1 MLKVQKTSFLTYFI
15 IFIMK
20 KLSLLTLF
28 TLFISFNIHAVE
40 LFDNTP
46 FDAEIKGLVIDYET
60 DSPLEYATVSL
71 FRLQDSTLVS
81 GVITDMQGA
90 FSLKTIPGKYYV
102 LIQFMGYKD
111 EVINVTINNPREL
124 INLGKIIMKPDS
136 ALLDEVEI
144 VAEKSTMSMTL
155 DKRVFNVGKDVS
167 STAGNAIEVLDNIPS
182 VNVDV
187 EGNVSLRGDSG
198 VQILVDGKVSGLAG
212 TSTQDALRSLQAD
225 MIEKIEVVTNPSVRY
240 DAEGTAGI
248 INIVLKK
255 DKRKGFNASVDLR
268 GGFPVQWGEKFFK
281 EDFPFQT
288 GLGASFNYRFKKF
301 NVFANYNFNYRDDIS
316 DGYTITEYYEDVLFD
331 PILGNHDD
339 AEQITEQYTY
349 RNRNRKGHNIRGGFD
364 YYFTDNDIL
373 TFSTMYRQSKGHNTP
388 AVTYID
394 NFPFEGLQ
402 NFSKRTEDWFND
414 RPMMEYTLSY
424 DKYFGSKDNS
434 LKASVRY
441 FQNSDTEWSDIVD
454 AEFLTEEDLNNNNPF
469 SSIKQTTHTQE
480 NQQNLQATIDFV
492 HHYGLSTVELGGK
505 YTGRWINNNMMV
517 TENDSIL
524 TDYTHDFDYNQQVAA
539 LYGSYGREFGRFSGQ
554 VGLRGEFTL
563 IDTYLKGANPSQ
575 GGNQQYFDI
584 FPTGHLNYSL
594 TEIDQIQASYA
605 RRIRRP
611 WYGQMAPFHS
621 FNDDRNIRTGN
632 PDLKPIYTDSYEMS
646 YLRFWD
652 KGNINFT
659 VYYRHS
665 TDVIR
670 NFTTVIGDVSY
681 SRPENFGISDD
692 YGIELVGSLDIF
704 KWWNLNGSINFFK
717 SNTVGDWNDRHYTTD
732 SYNTF
737 ARLVAKF
744 RVKNVCDFQIT
755 GRYMGPREEPL
766 GYRDANYW
774 CDFAAS
780 RDVFN
785 KNATI
790 SLNIRDVFGSRQNG
804 GESWGDNF
812 WQYSESTW
820 STTSVTLNFN
830 YRINQQQKKRMP
842 SNGDGGGDAYESG
855 EGMEY

>member
-1 MLKVQKTSFLTYFI
+1 MRKIT
-15 IFIMK
+15 
-20 KLSLLTLF
+20 TLF
-28 TLFISFNIHAVE
+28 LFALSFILSA
-40 LFDNTP
+40 NTYASGINVTSP
-46 FDAEIKGLVIDYET
+46 LDAEIKGFVIDSET
-60 DSPLEYATVSL
+60 NEPLEYATVSL
-71 FRLQDSTLVS
+71 FNSQDSTLVT

-90 FSLKTIPGKYYV
+90 FSIMAKPGKYYILV
-102 LIQFMGYKD
+102 QFMGYQT
-111 EVINVTINNPREL
+111 NTININIKEIRE
-124 INLGKIIMKPDS
+124 IVSLGRIIMHPDS

-144 VAEKSTMSMTL
+144 VAEKSTMTMTL

-182 VNVDV
+182 INVDV

-212 TSTQDALRSLQAD
+212 VSTQDALRSLQAD
-225 MIEKIEVVTNPSVRY
+225 MIERIEVVTNPSVRY

-255 DKRKGFNASVDLR
+255 DKRKGFNASVDVR
-268 GGFPVQWGEKFFK
+268 GGFPVQWGKKFIK
-281 EDFPFQT
+281 EDFPFQS
-288 GLGASFNYRFKKF
+288 GIGASINYRFKKF
-301 NVFANYNFNYRDDIS
+301 NVFANYNYNYRDDIS
-316 DGYTITEYYEDVLFD
+316 DGYTKTEYFEGIYGYD
-331 PILGNHDD
+331 PLLGNHDE
-339 AEQITEQYTY
+339 ATQITEQFTY
-349 RNRNRKGHNIRGGFD
+349 RNRNREGHNLRGGFD

-373 TFSTMYRQSKGHNTP
+373 TFSAMMRRSDGHNTP
-388 AVTYID
+388 SVTYFD
-394 NFPFEGLQ
+394 KFPFQGT
-402 NFSKRTEDWFND
+402 NMYSKRTEDWYNS
-414 RPMMEYTLSY
+414 RPMNEFTLSY
-424 DKYFGSKDNS
+424 DKYFGTKDNS

-441 FQNSDTEWSDIVD
+441 FTNKDTEWSDIID
-454 AEFLTEEDLNNNNPF
+454 AEFLTEDDLNANNP
-469 SSIKQTTHTQE
+469 SSWINQTTSAEE
-480 NQQNLQATIDFV
+480 NQQNLQATVDFV

-505 YTGRWINNNMMV
+505 YTGRWINNNLIV

-524 TDYTHDFDYNQQVAA
+524 QDYTHDFDYNQQVAA
-539 LYGSYGREFGRFSGQ
+539 IYGSYGREFGRFSGQ
-554 VGLRGEFTL
+554 VGLRSEFTL
-563 IDTYLKGANPSQ
+563 IDTYLKGTNVGS
-575 GGNQQYFDI
+575 NQQYIDI

-594 TEIDQIQASYA
+594 TEVDQVQASYA

-611 WYGQMAPFHS
+611 WYGQIAPFSS

-632 PDLKPIYTDSYEMS
+632 PDLKPIYTDSYEIS

-652 KGNINFT
+652 RGNINFT
-659 VYYRHS
+659 TYYRHS

-670 NFTTVIGDVSY
+670 QFTTVVGDVSV

-692 YGIELVGSLDIF
+692 YGIELVGSLDVF
-704 KWWNLNGSINFFK
+704 KWWNVNGSINFFK
-717 SNTVGDWNDRHYTTD
+717 SNTVGDWNGRHYVTD

-737 ARLVAKF
+737 ARLVCKF
-744 RVKNVCDFQIT
+744 RVKKVCDFQIT

-785 KNATI
+785 KKGTI
-790 SLNIRDVFGSRQNG
+790 SLNIRDVFGSRQHG

-812 WQYSESTW
+812 WQYSESSW

-830 YRINQQQKKRMP
+830 YRINQQNKKRMP
-842 SNGDGGGDAYESG
+842 SNGGGGESFEGGDGGE
-855 EGMEY
+855 MEY

>member
-1 MLKVQKTSFLTYFI
+1 
-15 IFIMK
+15 MK
-20 KLSLLTLF
+20 KITSLFLLLALLTL
-28 TLFISFNIHAVE
+28 SYNIFATEVVSHAE
-40 LFDNTP
+40 P
-46 FDAEIKGLVIDYET
+46 EIKGKVIDVET
-60 DSPLEYATVSL
+60 DGPLEYATVSL
-71 FRLQDSTLVS
+71 FNSQDSTLVT
-81 GVITDMQGA
+81 GVITDMKGE
-90 FSLKTIPGKYYV
+90 FSLKTKPGKYYV
-102 LIQFMGYKD
+102 VIQFMGYEPK
-111 EVINVTINNPREL
+111 TIN
-124 INLGKIIMKPDS
+124 INLKEKVNLGNIVMRPDS
-136 ALLDEVEI
+136 ALLEEVEV
-144 VAEKSTMSMTL
+144 VAEKSTMTMTL

-212 TSTQDALRSLQAD
+212 VSTQDALRSLQAD

-268 GGFPVQWGEKFFK
+268 GGFPVQWGEKFIK

-288 GLGASFNYRFKKF
+288 GVGTSFNYRFKKF

-316 DGYTITEYYEDVLFD
+316 DGYTMTEYFEDCMFD
-331 PILGNHDD
+331 PTLKNHDD
-339 AEQITEQYTY
+339 ATQITEQLAY
-349 RNRNRKGHNIRGGFD
+349 RNRNRKGHNLRGGFD
-364 YYFTDNDIL
+364 YYFTDDDIL

-388 AVTYID
+388 SVTYID
-394 NFPFEGLQ
+394 NFPYAGLQ
-402 NFSKRTEDWFND
+402 NFSRRTENWFND

-424 DKYFGSKDNS
+424 DKYFGTKDNS

-441 FQNSDTEWSDIVD
+441 FTNSDTEWSDIVD
-454 AEFLTEEDLNNNNPF
+454 AEFLTQEDMDLNIPSF
-469 SSIKQTTHTQE
+469 SINQHTHAQE
-480 NQQNLQATIDFV
+480 NQQNLQATVDFV
-492 HHYGLSTVELGGK
+492 HHYGFSVVELGGK
-505 YTGRWINNNMMV
+505 YTNQLINNNLMV
-517 TENDSIL
+517 TENDAVL

-539 LYGSYGREFGRFSGQ
+539 LYAIYGREFGRFSGQ
-554 VGLRGEFTL
+554 VGLRSELTI
-563 IDTYLKGANPSQ
+563 IDTYLKDTEERNDQ
-575 GGNQQYFDI
+575 KYFDF

-594 TEIDQIQASYA
+594 TEVDQIQASYA

-611 WYGQMAPFHS
+611 WYHQMAPFHS
-621 FNDDRNIRTGN
+621 FNDDRNIRMGN
-632 PDLKPIYTDSYEMS
+632 PALKPIYTDSYEMS

-659 VYYRHS
+659 AYYRHS

-670 NFTTVIGDVSY
+670 HFTTVVGDVSY

-692 YGIELVGSLDIF
+692 YGLELVGSLDIF

-717 SNTVGDWNDRHYTTD
+717 SNTVGDWNGRHYVTD

-744 RVKNVCDFQIT
+744 RFKKVCDFQIT

-780 RDVFN
+780 RDILN
-785 KNATI
+785 RNATI
-790 SLNIRDVFGSRQNG
+790 SLNIRDVFGSRQHG

-830 YRINQQQKKRMP
+830 YRINQQQKRRMP
-842 SNGDGGGDAYESG
+842 QAPSSGGGDSYEGG
-855 EGMEY
+855 EGMEMY

>member
-1 MLKVQKTSFLTYFI
+1 
-15 IFIMK
+15 MK
-20 KLSLLTLF
+20 KITSLFILLTL
-28 TLFISFNIHAVE
+28 LISSYTINATEIEAPAE
-40 LFDNTP
+40 P
-46 FDAEIKGLVIDYET
+46 EIKGKVIDMET
-60 DSPLEYATVSL
+60 DGPLEYATVSL
-71 FRLQDSTLVS
+71 FNSQDSTLVT
-81 GVITDMQGA
+81 GVITDSKGN
-90 FSLKTIPGKYYV
+90 FSLKAKPGKYYV
-102 LIQFMGYKD
+102 VLQFIGYESK
-111 EVINVTINNPREL
+111 TIN
-124 INLGKIIMKPDS
+124 INLKNNVSLGDIVLRPDS
-136 ALLDEVEI
+136 ALLEEVEV
-144 VAEKSTMSMTL
+144 VAEKSTMTMTL

-212 TSTQDALRSLQAD
+212 VSTQDALRSLQAD

-255 DKRKGFNASVDLR
+255 DKRKGLNASVDLR

-288 GLGASFNYRFKKF
+288 GLGASVNYRFKKF

-316 DGYTITEYYEDVLFD
+316 DGYTLTEYYNGDYDYD
-331 PILGNHDD
+331 PTIENHDD
-339 AEQITEQYTY
+339 ATQITEQLTY
-349 RNRNRKGHNIRGGFD
+349 RNRNRKGHNVRGGFD

-373 TFSTMYRQSKGHNTP
+373 TFSTMFRQSKGHNLP
-388 AVTYID
+388 SVTYID
-394 NFPFEGLQ
+394 NFPFENIQ
-402 NFSKRTEDWFND
+402 NFSRRTENWYND

-441 FQNSDTEWSDIVD
+441 FNNSDTEWSDIVD
-454 AEFLTEEDLNNNNPF
+454 AEFLTQDDMDNDIPSL
-469 SSIKQTTHTQE
+469 SINQHTQTQE
-480 NQQNLQATIDFV
+480 NQENLQATVDFV
-492 HHYGLSTVELGGK
+492 HRYGFSVVELGGK

-517 TENDSIL
+517 TENGITL
-524 TDYTHDFDYNQQVAA
+524 EDYTHDFDYNQQVAA

-554 VGLRGEFTL
+554 IGMRYEFTL
-563 IDTYLKGANPSQ
+563 IDTYLKGTNS
-575 GGNQQYFDI
+575 GNNQNYHDI

-594 TEIDQIQASYA
+594 TEVDQIQASYA

-632 PDLKPIYTDSYEMS
+632 PELKPVYTDSYEFS
-646 YLRFWD
+646 YLRFWE

-659 VYYRHS
+659 TYYRHS

-670 NFTTVIGDVSY
+670 QFTTVIDDISY

-692 YGIELVGSLDIF
+692 YGVELVASLDIF
-704 KWWNLNGSINFFK
+704 KWWNINGSINFFK
-717 SNTVGDWNDRHYTTD
+717 SNTVGDWNNRHYTTD

-737 ARLVAKF
+737 ARLVTKF
-744 RVKNVCDFQIT
+744 RIKNVCDLQIT

-790 SLNIRDVFGSRQNG
+790 SLNIRDVFGSRQHG

-830 YRINQQQKKRMP
+830 YRINQQQNKRRMP
-842 SNGDGGGDAYESG
+842 SSPSGDVDSYEG
-855 EGMEY
+855 EMEY

>member
-1 MLKVQKTSFLTYFI
+1 
-15 IFIMK
+15 MK
-20 KLSLLTLF
+20 KLSLVLIL
-28 TLFISFNIHAVE
+28 LISFILPINIVASE
-40 LFDNTP
+40 TGSMSEGG
-46 FDAEIKGLVIDYET
+46 EIKGKVIDTET
-60 DSPLEYATVSL
+60 DEPLEYATVSL
-71 FRLQDSTLVS
+71 FHSQDSTLVT
-81 GVITDMQGA
+81 GVITDSKGL
-90 FSLKTIPGKYYV
+90 FSLKAKPGKYYV
-102 LIQFMGYKD
+102 VVQFMGYKD
-111 EVINVTINNPREL
+111 KTLNVNIKDNKTVVS
-124 INLGKIIMKPDS
+124 LGEILMNTDA

-187 EGNVSLRGDSG
+187 DGNVSLRGDSG

-225 MIEKIEVVTNPSVRY
+225 MIERIEVVTNPSVRY

-268 GGFPVQWGEKFFK
+268 GGFPVKWGEKFFK

-288 GLGASFNYRFKKF
+288 GIGASLNYRFKKF

-316 DGYTITEYYEDVLFD
+316 EGYSITEYYGDLIYD
-331 PILGNHDD
+331 PILANHDD
-339 AEQITEQYTY
+339 AEQITEQLTY

-364 YYFTDNDIL
+364 YYFTDDDIL
-373 TFSTMYRQSKGHNTP
+373 TFSAMYRQSDGHNTP

-394 NFPFEGLQ
+394 KFPFQGINNYSL
-402 NFSKRTEDWFND
+402 RTEDWFNE

-441 FQNSDTEWSDIVD
+441 FTNSDTEWSDIVD

-469 SSIKQTTHTQE
+469 YSINQHTYAQE
-480 NQQNLQATIDFV
+480 NQQNLQATVDYV
-492 HHYGLSTVELGGK
+492 RHYGLSVIEFGGK

-524 TDYTHDFDYNQQVAA
+524 EDYTHDFDYNQQVAA

-563 IDTYLKGANPSQ
+563 IDTYLTGTNS
-575 GGNQQYFDI
+575 GSNQRYLNV

-594 TEIDQIQASYA
+594 TEVDQIQASYA

-611 WYGQMAPFHS
+611 WYGQMAPFSS

-632 PDLKPIYTDSYEMS
+632 PDLKPIFTDSYEFS
-646 YLRFWD
+646 YLRFWER
-652 KGNINFT
+652 GNINFT
-659 VYYRHS
+659 AYYRHS

-670 NFTTVIGDVSY
+670 NFTTVVGDISI

-704 KWWNLNGSINFFK
+704 NWWNVNGSINFFK
-717 SNTVGDWNDRHYTTD
+717 SNTVGDWNGRHYTTD

-737 ARLVAKF
+737 ARIVTKF
-744 RVKNVCDFQIT
+744 RLKNICDFQIS

-766 GYRDANYW
+766 GYSEANYW

-790 SLNIRDVFGSRQNG
+790 SLNIRDVFGSRQHG

-812 WQYSESTW
+812 WQYSENSW

-830 YRINQQQKKRMP
+830 YRINQQQNNKRRMQQ
-842 SNGDGGGDAYESG
+842 NGSDSYESEGG
-855 EGMEY
+855 EMEY

>member
-1 MLKVQKTSFLTYFI
+1 
-15 IFIMK
+15 MK
-20 KLSLLTLF
+20 KITSLFLLLTL
-28 TLFISFNIHAVE
+28 LISSYTINATEIEAPAE
-40 LFDNTP
+40 P
-46 FDAEIKGLVIDYET
+46 EIKGKVIDMET
-60 DSPLEYATVSL
+60 DGPLEYATVSL
-71 FRLQDSTLVS
+71 FNFQDSTLVT
-81 GVITDMQGA
+81 GVITDSKGN
-90 FSLKTIPGKYYV
+90 FSLKTKPGKYYV
-102 LIQFMGYKD
+102 VIQFIGYESK
-111 EVINVTINNPREL
+111 TIN
-124 INLGKIIMKPDS
+124 INLKDNVSLGNVMLRPDS
-136 ALLDEVEI
+136 ALLEEVEV
-144 VAEKSTMSMTL
+144 VAEKSTMTMTL

-212 TSTQDALRSLQAD
+212 VSTQDALRSLQAD

-255 DKRKGFNASVDLR
+255 DKRKGLNASVDLR

-288 GLGASFNYRFKKF
+288 GIGAGINYRFKKL
-301 NVFANYNFNYRDDIS
+301 NLFANYNFNYRDDIS
-316 DGYTITEYYEDVLFD
+316 DGYTLTEYYNGDYDYD
-331 PILGNHDD
+331 PTIENHDD
-339 AEQITEQYTY
+339 ATQITEQFTY
-349 RNRNRKGHNIRGGFD
+349 RNRNRKGHNVRGGFD

-373 TFSTMYRQSKGHNTP
+373 TFSTMFRQSKGHNLP
-388 AVTYID
+388 SVTYID
-394 NFPFEGLQ
+394 NFPFENLQ
-402 NFSKRTEDWFND
+402 NFSRRTENWYND

-441 FQNSDTEWSDIVD
+441 FTNSDTEWSDIVD
-454 AEFLTEEDLNNNNPF
+454 AEFLTQEDMDNDIPSL
-469 SSIKQTTHTQE
+469 SINQHTQTQE
-480 NQQNLQATIDFV
+480 NQENLQATVDFV
-492 HHYGLSTVELGGK
+492 HRYGFSVVELGGK

-517 TENDSIL
+517 TENGITL
-524 TDYTHDFDYNQQVAA
+524 EDYTHDFDYNQQVAA

-554 VGLRGEFTL
+554 IGMRYEFTL
-563 IDTYLKGANPSQ
+563 IDTYLKGTNS
-575 GGNQQYFDI
+575 GSNQNYHDI
-584 FPTGHLNYSL
+584 FPTGHINYSL
-594 TEIDQIQASYA
+594 TEVDQIQASYA

-632 PDLKPIYTDSYEMS
+632 PDLKPIYTDSYEFS
-646 YLRFWD
+646 YLRFWER
-652 KGNINFT
+652 GNINFT
-659 VYYRHS
+659 TYYRHS

-670 NFTTVIGDVSY
+670 QFTTVIEDISY

-704 KWWNLNGSINFFK
+704 KWWNVNGSINFFK
-717 SNTVGDWNDRHYTTD
+717 SNTVGDWNNRHYTTD

-737 ARLVAKF
+737 ARLVTKF
-744 RVKNVCDFQIT
+744 RIKNVCDLQIT

-790 SLNIRDVFGSRQNG
+790 SLNIRDVFGSRQHG

-830 YRINQQQKKRMP
+830 YRINQQQQKRRMP
-842 SNGDGGGDAYESG
+842 NPSSGDGDSYEG
-855 EGMEY
+855 EMEY

>member
-1 MLKVQKTSFLTYFI
+1 
-15 IFIMK
+15 MK
-20 KLSLLTLF
+20 KITSLFLLLALLTL
-28 TLFISFNIHAVE
+28 SYNIFATEVVSHAE
-40 LFDNTP
+40 P
-46 FDAEIKGLVIDYET
+46 EIKGKVIDVET
-60 DSPLEYATVSL
+60 DGPLEYATVSL
-71 FRLQDSTLVS
+71 FSSQDSTLVT
-81 GVITDMQGA
+81 GVITDMKGE
-90 FSLKTIPGKYYV
+90 FSLKTKPGKYYV
-102 LIQFMGYKD
+102 VIQFMGYEPK
-111 EVINVTINNPREL
+111 TIN
-124 INLGKIIMKPDS
+124 INLKEKVNLGNIVMRPDS
-136 ALLDEVEI
+136 ALLEEVEV
-144 VAEKSTMSMTL
+144 VAEKSTMTMTL

-212 TSTQDALRSLQAD
+212 VSTQDALRSLQAD

-268 GGFPVQWGEKFFK
+268 GGFPVQWGEKFIK

-288 GLGASFNYRFKKF
+288 GVGTSFNYRFKKF

-316 DGYTITEYYEDVLFD
+316 DGYTMTEYFEDCMFD
-331 PILGNHDD
+331 PTLKNHDD
-339 AEQITEQYTY
+339 ATQITEQLAY
-349 RNRNRKGHNIRGGFD
+349 RNRNRKGHNLRGGFD
-364 YYFTDNDIL
+364 YYFTDDDIL

-388 AVTYID
+388 SVTYID
-394 NFPFEGLQ
+394 NFPYAGLQ
-402 NFSKRTEDWFND
+402 NFSRRTENWFND

-424 DKYFGSKDNS
+424 DKYFGTKDNS

-441 FQNSDTEWSDIVD
+441 FTNSDTEWSDIVD
-454 AEFLTEEDLNNNNPF
+454 AEFLTQEDMDLNIPSF
-469 SSIKQTTHTQE
+469 SVNQHTHAQE
-480 NQQNLQATIDFV
+480 NQQNLQATVDFV
-492 HHYGLSTVELGGK
+492 HHYGFSVVELGGK
-505 YTGRWINNNMMV
+505 YTNQLINNNLLV
-517 TENDSIL
+517 TENDAVL

-539 LYGSYGREFGRFSGQ
+539 LYAIYGREFGRFSGQ
-554 VGLRGEFTL
+554 VGLRSELTI
-563 IDTYLKGANPSQ
+563 IDTYLKDTEERNDQ
-575 GGNQQYFDI
+575 KYFDF

-594 TEIDQIQASYA
+594 TEVDQIQASYA

-611 WYGQMAPFHS
+611 WYHQMAPFHS
-621 FNDDRNIRTGN
+621 FNDDRNIRMGN
-632 PDLKPIYTDSYEMS
+632 PALKPIYTDSYEMS

-659 VYYRHS
+659 AYYRHS

-670 NFTTVIGDVSY
+670 HFTTVVGDVSY

-692 YGIELVGSLDIF
+692 YGLELVGSLDIF

-717 SNTVGDWNDRHYTTD
+717 SNTVGDWNGRHYVTD

-744 RVKNVCDFQIT
+744 RFKKVCDFQIT

-780 RDVFN
+780 RDILN
-785 KNATI
+785 RNATN
-790 SLNIRDVFGSRQNG
+790 SLNIRDVFGSRQHG

-812 WQYSESTW
+812 WQYSESSW

-830 YRINQQQKKRMP
+830 YRINQQQKRRMP
-842 SNGDGGGDAYESG
+842 QPSSGGGDSYEGG
-855 EGMEY
+855 EGMEMY

>member
-1 MLKVQKTSFLTYFI
+1 MKKITSLFIFLTLLI
-15 IFIMK
+15 
-20 KLSLLTLF
+20 LSYDVTA
-28 TLFISFNIHAVE
+28 TGVESHAE
-40 LFDNTP
+40 P
-46 FDAEIKGLVIDYET
+46 EIKGKVIDVET
-60 DSPLEYATVSL
+60 DGPLEYATVSL
-71 FRLQDSTLVS
+71 FSSQDSTLVT
-81 GVITDMQGA
+81 GVITDMKGE
-90 FSLKTIPGKYYV
+90 FSLKTKPGKYYV
-102 LIQFMGYKD
+102 VIQFMGYEPK
-111 EVINVTINNPREL
+111 TIN
-124 INLGKIIMKPDS
+124 INLKEKVNLGNIVMRPDS
-136 ALLDEVEI
+136 ALLEEVEV
-144 VAEKSTMSMTL
+144 VAEKSTMTMTL

-212 TSTQDALRSLQAD
+212 VSTQDALRSLQAD

-268 GGFPVQWGEKFFK
+268 GGFPVQWGEKFIK

-288 GLGASFNYRFKKF
+288 GVGTSFNYRFKKF

-316 DGYTITEYYEDVLFD
+316 DGYTMTEYFEDCMFD
-331 PILGNHDD
+331 PTLKNHDD
-339 AEQITEQYTY
+339 ATQITEQLTY
-349 RNRNRKGHNIRGGFD
+349 RNRNRKGHNLRGGFD
-364 YYFTDNDIL
+364 YYFTDDDIL

-388 AVTYID
+388 SVTYID
-394 NFPFEGLQ
+394 NFPFDGLQ
-402 NFSKRTEDWFND
+402 NFSRRTENWFND

-424 DKYFGSKDNS
+424 DKYFGTKDNS

-441 FQNSDTEWSDIVD
+441 FTNSDTEWSDIVD
-454 AEFLTEEDLNNNNPF
+454 AEFLTQEDMDLNIPSF
-469 SSIKQTTHTQE
+469 SINQHTHAQE
-480 NQQNLQATIDFV
+480 NQQNLQATVDFV
-492 HHYGLSTVELGGK
+492 HHYGFSVVELGGK
-505 YTGRWINNNMMV
+505 YTNQLINNNLLV
-517 TENDSIL
+517 TENDAVL

-539 LYGSYGREFGRFSGQ
+539 LYAIYGREFGRFSGQ
-554 VGLRGEFTL
+554 VGLRSEFTL
-563 IDTYLKGANPSQ
+563 IDTYLKDTEERNDQ
-575 GGNQQYFDI
+575 KYFDF

-594 TEIDQIQASYA
+594 TEVDQIQASYA

-611 WYGQMAPFHS
+611 WYHQMAPFHS
-621 FNDDRNIRTGN
+621 FNDDRNIRMGN
-632 PDLKPIYTDSYEMS
+632 PALKPIYTDSYEMS

-659 VYYRHS
+659 AYYRHS

-670 NFTTVIGDVSY
+670 HFTTVVGDVSY

-692 YGIELVGSLDIF
+692 YGLELVGSLDIF

-717 SNTVGDWNDRHYTTD
+717 SNTVGDWNGRHYVTD

-744 RVKNVCDFQIT
+744 RFKKVCDFQIT

-780 RDVFN
+780 RDILN
-785 KNATI
+785 RNATI
-790 SLNIRDVFGSRQNG
+790 SLNIRDVFGSRQHG

-830 YRINQQQKKRMP
+830 YRINQQQKRRMP
-842 SNGDGGGDAYESG
+842 QAPSSGGGDSYEGG
-855 EGMEY
+855 EGMEMY

>member
-1 MLKVQKTSFLTYFI
+1 
-15 IFIMK
+15 MK
-20 KLSLLTLF
+20 KLSLVLIL
-28 TLFISFNIHAVE
+28 LISFILPINIVASE
-40 LFDNTP
+40 TGSMSEGG
-46 FDAEIKGLVIDYET
+46 EIKGKVIDTET
-60 DSPLEYATVSL
+60 DEPLEYATVSL
-71 FRLQDSTLVS
+71 FHSQDSTLVT
-81 GVITDMQGA
+81 GVITNSNGL
-90 FSLKTIPGKYYV
+90 FSLKAKPGKYYV
-102 LIQFMGYKD
+102 VVQFMGYKD
-111 EVINVTINNPREL
+111 KTLNVNIKDNKTVVS
-124 INLGKIIMKPDS
+124 LGEILMNTDA

-187 EGNVSLRGDSG
+187 DGNVSLRGDSG

-225 MIEKIEVVTNPSVRY
+225 MIERIEVVTNPSVRY

-288 GLGASFNYRFKKF
+288 GIGASLNYRFKKF

-316 DGYTITEYYEDVLFD
+316 EGYSITEYYGDLIYD
-331 PILGNHDD
+331 PILANHDD
-339 AEQITEQYTY
+339 AEQITEQLTY

-364 YYFTDNDIL
+364 YYFTDDDIL
-373 TFSTMYRQSKGHNTP
+373 TFSAMYRQSDGHNTP

-394 NFPFEGLQ
+394 KFPFQGINNYSL
-402 NFSKRTEDWFND
+402 RTEDWFNE

-441 FQNSDTEWSDIVD
+441 FTNSDTEWSDIVD

-469 SSIKQTTHTQE
+469 YSINQHTYAQE
-480 NQQNLQATIDFV
+480 NQQNLQATVDYV
-492 HHYGLSTVELGGK
+492 RHYGLSVIEFGGK

-524 TDYTHDFDYNQQVAA
+524 EDYTHDFDYNQQVAA

-563 IDTYLKGANPSQ
+563 IDTYLTGSNS
-575 GGNQQYFDI
+575 GSNQKYLNV

-594 TEIDQIQASYA
+594 TEVDQIQASYA

-611 WYGQMAPFHS
+611 WYGQMAPFSS

-632 PDLKPIYTDSYEMS
+632 PDLKPIFTDSYEFS
-646 YLRFWD
+646 YLRFWER
-652 KGNINFT
+652 GNINFT
-659 VYYRHS
+659 AYYRHS

-670 NFTTVIGDVSY
+670 NFTTVVGDISI

-704 KWWNLNGSINFFK
+704 KWWNVNGSINFFK
-717 SNTVGDWNDRHYTTD
+717 SNTVGDWNGRHYTTD

-737 ARLVAKF
+737 ARIVTKF
-744 RVKNVCDFQIT
+744 RLKNICDFQIS

-766 GYRDANYW
+766 GYREANYW

-780 RDVFN
+780 RDIFN

-790 SLNIRDVFGSRQNG
+790 SLNIRDVFGSRQHG

-812 WQYSESTW
+812 WQYSESSW

-830 YRINQQQKKRMP
+830 YRINQQQNNKRRMQQ
-842 SNGDGGGDAYESG
+842 NGGDSYESEGG
-855 EGMEY
+855 EMEY

>member
-1 MLKVQKTSFLTYFI
+1 
-15 IFIMK
+15 MK
-20 KLSLLTLF
+20 KLSLVLIL
-28 TLFISFNIHAVE
+28 LISFILPINIVASE
-40 LFDNTP
+40 TGSMSEGG
-46 FDAEIKGLVIDYET
+46 EIKGKVIDTET
-60 DSPLEYATVSL
+60 DEPLEYATVSL
-71 FRLQDSTLVS
+71 FHSQDSTLVT
-81 GVITDMQGA
+81 GVITDSNGL
-90 FSLKTIPGKYYV
+90 FSLKAKPGKYYV
-102 LIQFMGYKD
+102 VVQFMGYKD
-111 EVINVTINNPREL
+111 KTLNVNIKDNKTVVS
-124 INLGKIIMKPDS
+124 LGEILMNTDA

-187 EGNVSLRGDSG
+187 DGNVSLRGDSG

-225 MIEKIEVVTNPSVRY
+225 MIERIEVVTNPSVRY

-288 GLGASFNYRFKKF
+288 GIGASLNYRFKKF

-316 DGYTITEYYEDVLFD
+316 EGYSITEYYGDLIYD
-331 PILGNHDD
+331 PILANHDD
-339 AEQITEQYTY
+339 AEQITEQLTY
-349 RNRNRKGHNIRGGFD
+349 RNRNRKGHNLRGGFD
-364 YYFTDNDIL
+364 YYFTDDDIL
-373 TFSTMYRQSKGHNTP
+373 TFSAMYRQSDGHNTP

-394 NFPFEGLQ
+394 KFPFQGINNYSL
-402 NFSKRTEDWFND
+402 RTEDWFNE

-441 FQNSDTEWSDIVD
+441 FTNSDTEWSDIVD

-469 SSIKQTTHTQE
+469 YSINQHTYAQE
-480 NQQNLQATIDFV
+480 NQQNLQATVDFV
-492 HHYGLSTVELGGK
+492 RHYGLSVIELGGK

-524 TDYTHDFDYNQQVAA
+524 EDYTHDFDYNQQVAA

-563 IDTYLKGANPSQ
+563 IDTYLTGTNS
-575 GGNQQYFDI
+575 GSNQRYLNV

-594 TEIDQIQASYA
+594 TEVDQIQASYA

-611 WYGQMAPFHS
+611 WYGQMAPFSS

-632 PDLKPIYTDSYEMS
+632 PDLKPIFTDSYEFS
-646 YLRFWD
+646 YLRFWER
-652 KGNINFT
+652 GNINFT
-659 VYYRHS
+659 AYYRHS

-670 NFTTVIGDVSY
+670 NFTTVVGDISI

-704 KWWNLNGSINFFK
+704 NWWNVNGSINFFK
-717 SNTVGDWNDRHYTTD
+717 SNTVGDWNGRHYTTD

-737 ARLVAKF
+737 ARIVTKF
-744 RVKNVCDFQIT
+744 RLKNICDFQIS

-766 GYRDANYW
+766 GYREANYW

-790 SLNIRDVFGSRQNG
+790 SLNIRDVFGSRQHG

-812 WQYSESTW
+812 WQYSESSW

-830 YRINQQQKKRMP
+830 YRINQQQNNKRRMQQ
-842 SNGDGGGDAYESG
+842 NGGDSYESEGG
-855 EGMEY
+855 EMEY

>member
-1 MLKVQKTSFLTYFI
+1 
-15 IFIMK
+15 MK
-20 KLSLLTLF
+20 KLSLVLIL
-28 TLFISFNIHAVE
+28 LISFILPINIVASE
-40 LFDNTP
+40 TGTMSEGG
-46 FDAEIKGLVIDYET
+46 EIKGKVIDTET
-60 DSPLEYATVSL
+60 DEPLEYATVSL
-71 FRLQDSTLVS
+71 FHSQDSTLVT
-81 GVITDMQGA
+81 GVITDSKGL
-90 FSLKTIPGKYYV
+90 FSLKAKPGKYYV
-102 LIQFMGYKD
+102 VVQFMGYKD
-111 EVINVTINNPREL
+111 KTLNVNIKDNKTVVS
-124 INLGKIIMKPDS
+124 LGEILMNTDA

-187 EGNVSLRGDSG
+187 DGNVSLRGDSG

-225 MIEKIEVVTNPSVRY
+225 MIERIEVVTNPSVRY

-288 GLGASFNYRFKKF
+288 GIGASLNYRFKKF

-316 DGYTITEYYEDVLFD
+316 EGYSITEYYGDLIYD

-339 AEQITEQYTY
+339 AEQITEQLTY

-364 YYFTDNDIL
+364 YYFTDDDIL
-373 TFSTMYRQSKGHNTP
+373 TFSAMYRQSDGHNTP

-394 NFPFEGLQ
+394 KFPFQGINNYSL
-402 NFSKRTEDWFND
+402 RTEDWFNE

-441 FQNSDTEWSDIVD
+441 FTNSDTEWSDIVD

-469 SSIKQTTHTQE
+469 YSINQHTYAQE
-480 NQQNLQATIDFV
+480 NQQNLQATVDYV
-492 HHYGLSTVELGGK
+492 RHYGLSVIEFGGK

-524 TDYTHDFDYNQQVAA
+524 EDYTHDFDYNQQVAA

-563 IDTYLKGANPSQ
+563 IDTYLTGSNS
-575 GGNQQYFDI
+575 GSNQKYLNV

-594 TEIDQIQASYA
+594 TEVDQIQASYA

-611 WYGQMAPFHS
+611 WYGQMAPFSS

-632 PDLKPIYTDSYEMS
+632 PDLKPIFTDSYEFS
-646 YLRFWD
+646 YLRFWER
-652 KGNINFT
+652 GNINFT
-659 VYYRHS
+659 AYYRHS

-670 NFTTVIGDVSY
+670 NFTTVVGDISI

-704 KWWNLNGSINFFK
+704 KWWNVNGSINFFK
-717 SNTVGDWNDRHYTTD
+717 SNTVGDWNGRHYTTD

-737 ARLVAKF
+737 ARIVTKF
-744 RVKNVCDFQIT
+744 RLKNICDFQIS

-766 GYRDANYW
+766 GYREANYW

-780 RDVFN
+780 RDIFN

-790 SLNIRDVFGSRQNG
+790 SLNIRDVFGSRQHG

-812 WQYSESTW
+812 WQYSESSW

-830 YRINQQQKKRMP
+830 YRINQQQNNKRRMQQ
-842 SNGDGGGDAYESG
+842 NGGDSYESEGG
-855 EGMEY
+855 EMEY

>member
-1 MLKVQKTSFLTYFI
+1 
-15 IFIMK
+15 MK
-20 KLSLLTLF
+20 KLTLLTLLSF
-28 TLFISFNIHAVE
+28 LFSINIFATEPVISSANGG
-40 LFDNTP
+40 
-46 FDAEIKGLVIDYET
+46 EIKGKIIDTET
-60 DSPLEYATVSL
+60 DGPLEYATVSL
-71 FRLQDSTLVS
+71 FSSQDSTLVA
-81 GVITDMQGA
+81 GVITDTKGA
-90 FSLKTIPGKYYV
+90 FSLKTKPGKYYIV
-102 LIQFMGYKD
+102 VQFMGYETKTINVSLKD
-111 EVINVTINNPREL
+111 ERHNA
-124 INLGKIIMKPDS
+124 NLGDIFLNPDV
-136 ALLDEVEI
+136 ALLEEVEI

-255 DKRKGFNASVDLR
+255 DKRRGFNASVDLR

-281 EDFPFQT
+281 EDFPFQS
-288 GLGASFNYRFKKF
+288 GIGASLNYRFKKF

-316 DGYTITEYYEDVLFD
+316 DGYSKTEYFTGLYGYD
-331 PILGNHDD
+331 PTLGNHSD
-339 AEQITEQYTY
+339 ATQITEQFTY
-349 RNRNRKGHNIRGGFD
+349 RNRNRKGHNVRAGFD
-364 YYFTDNDIL
+364 YYFSDNDIL
-373 TFSTMYRQSKGHNTP
+373 TFSAMYRKSDGHNVP
-388 AVTYID
+388 SVSYKD
-394 NFPFEGLQ
+394 YFPLESLYD
-402 NFSKRTEDWFND
+402 FSRRTENWFNE

-424 DKYFGSKDNS
+424 DKYFGSKENS

-441 FQNSDTEWSDIVD
+441 FTNSDKEWSEIVD
-454 AEFLTEEDLNNNNPF
+454 SEFLTQEDMDNNNPF
-469 SSIKQTTHTQE
+469 FSINQYTMNEE
-480 NQQNLQATIDFV
+480 NQHNLQANVDFV
-492 HHYGLSTVELGGK
+492 NHYGLSVIELGGK

-517 TENDSIL
+517 RENDSIL
-524 TDYTHDFDYNQQVAA
+524 SDYTHDFFYNQQVAA
-539 LYGSYGREFGRFSGQ
+539 IYGSYGREFGRFSGQ
-554 VGLRGEFTL
+554 IGLRSEFTL
-563 IDTYLKGANPSQ
+563 IDTYLKDQDIRN
-575 GGNQQYFDI
+575 NQTYIDV
-584 FPTGHLNYSL
+584 FPTAHINYSL
-594 TEIDQIQASYA
+594 TEVDQVQASYA

-611 WYGQMAPFHS
+611 WYGQIAPFYS
-621 FNDDRNIRTGN
+621 YNDDRNLRTGN
-632 PDLKPIYTDSYEMS
+632 PALKPVYTDSYEIS

-652 KGNINFT
+652 RGNVNFT
-659 VYYRHS
+659 TYYRHS

-670 NFTTVIGDVSY
+670 HFTTVEGDVST

-692 YGIELVGSLDIF
+692 YGIELVGSLDIL
-704 KWWNLNGSINFFK
+704 KWWNVNGSVNFFR
-717 SNTVGDWNDRHYTTD
+717 SSTVGDWNDRHYTTD

-737 ARLVAKF
+737 ARLVTKF
-744 RVKNVCDFQIT
+744 KIKNVCDLQIS
-755 GRYMGPREEPL
+755 GRYRGPRDEPL
-766 GYRDANYW
+766 GRREADYW

-812 WQYSESTW
+812 WQYSESSW
-820 STTSVTLNFN
+820 STTTVTLNFN
-830 YRINQQQKKRMP
+830 YRINQQNQKKRTP
-842 SNGDGGGDAYESG
+842 SDGGSDAYESEG
-855 EGMEY
+855 GMEY

>member
-1 MLKVQKTSFLTYFI
+1 
-15 IFIMK
+15 MK
-20 KLSLLTLF
+20 KLSLVLIL
-28 TLFISFNIHAVE
+28 LISFILPINIVASE
-40 LFDNTP
+40 TGSMSEGG
-46 FDAEIKGLVIDYET
+46 EIKGKVIDTET
-60 DSPLEYATVSL
+60 DEPLEYATVSL
-71 FRLQDSTLVS
+71 FHSQDSTLVT
-81 GVITDMQGA
+81 GVITDSKGL
-90 FSLKTIPGKYYV
+90 FSLKAKPGKYYV
-102 LIQFMGYKD
+102 VVQFMGYKD
-111 EVINVTINNPREL
+111 KTLNVNIKDNKTVVS
-124 INLGKIIMKPDS
+124 LGEILMNTDA

-187 EGNVSLRGDSG
+187 DGNVSLRGDSG

-225 MIEKIEVVTNPSVRY
+225 MIERIEVVTNPSVRY

-268 GGFPVQWGEKFFK
+268 GGFPVKWGEKFFK

-288 GLGASFNYRFKKF
+288 GIGASLNYRFKKF

-316 DGYTITEYYEDVLFD
+316 EGYSITEYYGDLIYD

-339 AEQITEQYTY
+339 AEQITEQLTY

-364 YYFTDNDIL
+364 YYFTDDDIL
-373 TFSTMYRQSKGHNTP
+373 TFSAMYRQSDGHNTP

-394 NFPFEGLQ
+394 KFPFQGINNYSL
-402 NFSKRTEDWFND
+402 RTEDWFNE

-441 FQNSDTEWSDIVD
+441 FTNSDTEWSDIVD

-469 SSIKQTTHTQE
+469 YSINQHTYAQE
-480 NQQNLQATIDFV
+480 NQQNLQATVDYV
-492 HHYGLSTVELGGK
+492 RHYGLSVIEFGGK

-524 TDYTHDFDYNQQVAA
+524 EDYTHDFDYNQQVAA

-563 IDTYLKGANPSQ
+563 IDTYLTGTNS
-575 GGNQQYFDI
+575 GSNQRYLNV

-594 TEIDQIQASYA
+594 TEVDQIQASYA

-611 WYGQMAPFHS
+611 WYGQMAPFSS

-632 PDLKPIYTDSYEMS
+632 PDLKPIFTDSYEFS
-646 YLRFWD
+646 YLRFWER
-652 KGNINFT
+652 GNINFT
-659 VYYRHS
+659 AYYRHS

-670 NFTTVIGDVSY
+670 NFTTVVGDISI

-704 KWWNLNGSINFFK
+704 KWWNVNGSINFFK
-717 SNTVGDWNDRHYTTD
+717 SNTVGDWNGRHYTTD

-737 ARLVAKF
+737 ARIVTKF
-744 RVKNVCDFQIT
+744 RLKNICDFQIS

-766 GYRDANYW
+766 GYSEANYW

-790 SLNIRDVFGSRQNG
+790 SLNIRDVFGSRQHG

-812 WQYSESTW
+812 WQYSESSW

-830 YRINQQQKKRMP
+830 YRINQQQNNKRRMQQ
-842 SNGDGGGDAYESG
+842 NGGDSYESEGG
-855 EGMEY
+855 EMEY

>member
-1 MLKVQKTSFLTYFI
+1 
-15 IFIMK
+15 MK
-20 KLSLLTLF
+20 KLSLVLIL
-28 TLFISFNIHAVE
+28 LISFILPTNIVASE
-40 LFDNTP
+40 TGSMSEGG
-46 FDAEIKGLVIDYET
+46 EIKGKVIDTET
-60 DSPLEYATVSL
+60 DEPLEYATVSL
-71 FRLQDSTLVS
+71 FHSQDSTLVT
-81 GVITDMQGA
+81 GVITDSNGL
-90 FSLKTIPGKYYV
+90 FSLKAKPGKYYV
-102 LIQFMGYKD
+102 VVQFMGYKD
-111 EVINVTINNPREL
+111 KTLNVNIKDNKTVVS
-124 INLGKIIMKPDS
+124 LGEILMNTDA

-187 EGNVSLRGDSG
+187 DGNVSLRGDSG

-225 MIEKIEVVTNPSVRY
+225 MIERIEVVTNPSVRY

-288 GLGASFNYRFKKF
+288 GIGASLNYRFKKF

-316 DGYTITEYYEDVLFD
+316 EGYSITEYYGDLIYD
-331 PILGNHDD
+331 PILANHDD
-339 AEQITEQYTY
+339 AEQITEQLTY

-364 YYFTDNDIL
+364 YYFTDDDIL
-373 TFSTMYRQSKGHNTP
+373 TFSAMYRQSDGHNTP

-394 NFPFEGLQ
+394 KFPFQGINNYSL
-402 NFSKRTEDWFND
+402 RTEDWFNE

-441 FQNSDTEWSDIVD
+441 FTNSDTEWSDIVD

-469 SSIKQTTHTQE
+469 YSINQHTYAQE
-480 NQQNLQATIDFV
+480 NQQNLQATVDFV
-492 HHYGLSTVELGGK
+492 RHYGLSVIELGGK

-524 TDYTHDFDYNQQVAA
+524 EDYTHDFDYNQQVAA

-563 IDTYLKGANPSQ
+563 IDTYLTGTNS
-575 GGNQQYFDI
+575 GSNQRYLNV

-594 TEIDQIQASYA
+594 TEVDQIQASYA

-611 WYGQMAPFHS
+611 WYGQMAPFSS

-632 PDLKPIYTDSYEMS
+632 PDLKPIFTDSYEFS
-646 YLRFWD
+646 YLRFWER
-652 KGNINFT
+652 GNINFT
-659 VYYRHS
+659 AYYRHS

-670 NFTTVIGDVSY
+670 NFTTVVGDISI

-704 KWWNLNGSINFFK
+704 NWWNVNGSINFFK
-717 SNTVGDWNDRHYTTD
+717 SNTVGDWNGRHYTTD

-737 ARLVAKF
+737 ARIVTKF
-744 RVKNVCDFQIT
+744 RLKNICDFQIS

-766 GYRDANYW
+766 GYREANYW

-790 SLNIRDVFGSRQNG
+790 SLNIRDVFGSRQHG

-812 WQYSESTW
+812 WQYSESSW

-830 YRINQQQKKRMP
+830 YRINQQQNNKRRMQQ
-842 SNGDGGGDAYESG
+842 NGGDSYESEGG
-855 EGMEY
+855 EMEY

>member
-1 MLKVQKTSFLTYFI
+1 
-15 IFIMK
+15 MK
-20 KLSLLTLF
+20 KITSLFLLLALLTL
-28 TLFISFNIHAVE
+28 SYNIFATEVVSHAE
-40 LFDNTP
+40 P
-46 FDAEIKGLVIDYET
+46 EIKGKVIDVET
-60 DSPLEYATVSL
+60 DGPLEYATVSL
-71 FRLQDSTLVS
+71 FNSQDSTLVT
-81 GVITDMQGA
+81 GVITDMKGE
-90 FSLKTIPGKYYV
+90 FSLKTKPGKYYV
-102 LIQFMGYKD
+102 VIQFMGYEPK
-111 EVINVTINNPREL
+111 TIN
-124 INLGKIIMKPDS
+124 INLKEKVNLGNIIMRPDS
-136 ALLDEVEI
+136 ALLEEVEV

-212 TSTQDALRSLQAD
+212 VSTQDALRSLQAD

-288 GLGASFNYRFKKF
+288 GVGASLNYRFKKF

-316 DGYTITEYYEDVLFD
+316 DGYTMTEYFEDCIYD
-331 PILGNHDD
+331 PALQNHDD
-339 AEQITEQYTY
+339 ATQRTEQFSY

-388 AVTYID
+388 SVTYID
-394 NFPFEGLQ
+394 NFPFDGLQ
-402 NFSKRTEDWFND
+402 NFSRRTENWFND

-424 DKYFGSKDNS
+424 DKYFGTKDNS

-441 FQNSDTEWSDIVD
+441 FSNSDAEWSDIVD
-454 AEFLTEEDLNNNNPF
+454 AEFLTQDDMDLNIPSF
-469 SSIKQTTHTQE
+469 SINQHTETQE
-480 NQQNLQATIDFV
+480 NQQNLQANIDFV
-492 HHYGLSTVELGGK
+492 HHYGFSVVELGGK
-505 YTGRWINNNMMV
+505 YTNQLINNNMMV
-517 TENDSIL
+517 TENDVTL

-539 LYGSYGREFGRFSGQ
+539 LYAIYGREFGRFSGQ
-554 VGLRGEFTL
+554 VGLRSEFTL
-563 IDTYLKGANPSQ
+563 IDTYLKDTEERNDQ
-575 GGNQQYFDI
+575 KYFDF

-594 TEIDQIQASYA
+594 TEVDQIQASYA

-611 WYGQMAPFHS
+611 WYHQMAPFHS
-621 FNDDRNIRTGN
+621 FNDDRNIRMGN
-632 PDLKPIYTDSYEMS
+632 PALKPIYTDSYEMS

-659 VYYRHS
+659 AYYRHS

-670 NFTTVIGDVSY
+670 HFTTVVGDVSY

-692 YGIELVGSLDIF
+692 YGLELVGSLDIF

-717 SNTVGDWNDRHYTTD
+717 SNTVGDWNGRHYVTD

-744 RVKNVCDFQIT
+744 RFKKVCDFQIT

-780 RDVFN
+780 RDILN
-785 KNATI
+785 RNATI
-790 SLNIRDVFGSRQNG
+790 SLNIRDVFGSRQHG

-830 YRINQQQKKRMP
+830 YRINQQQKRRMP
-842 SNGDGGGDAYESG
+842 QAPSSGGGDSYEGG
-855 EGMEY
+855 EGMEMY

>member
-1 MLKVQKTSFLTYFI
+1 
-15 IFIMK
+15 MK
-20 KLSLLTLF
+20 KITSLFLLLALLTL
-28 TLFISFNIHAVE
+28 SYNIFATEVVSHAE
-40 LFDNTP
+40 P
-46 FDAEIKGLVIDYET
+46 EIKGKVIDVET
-60 DSPLEYATVSL
+60 DGPLEYATVSL
-71 FRLQDSTLVS
+71 FSSQDSTLVT
-81 GVITDMQGA
+81 GVITDMKGE
-90 FSLKTIPGKYYV
+90 FSLKTKPGKYYV
-102 LIQFMGYKD
+102 VIQFMGYEPK
-111 EVINVTINNPREL
+111 TIN
-124 INLGKIIMKPDS
+124 INLKDKVNLGNIIMRPDS
-136 ALLDEVEI
+136 ALLEEVEV
-144 VAEKSTMSMTL
+144 VAEKSTMTMTL

-212 TSTQDALRSLQAD
+212 VSTQDALRSLQAD

-268 GGFPVQWGEKFFK
+268 GGFPVQWGEKFIK

-288 GLGASFNYRFKKF
+288 GIGTSFNYRFKKF

-316 DGYTITEYYEDVLFD
+316 DGYTMTEYFEDCMYD
-331 PILGNHDD
+331 PTLKNHDD
-339 AEQITEQYTY
+339 ATQITEQLTY

-388 AVTYID
+388 SVTYID
-394 NFPFEGLQ
+394 NFPFAGLQ
-402 NFSKRTEDWFND
+402 NFSRRTENWFND

-424 DKYFGSKDNS
+424 DKYFGTKDNS

-441 FQNSDTEWSDIVD
+441 FTNSDTEWSDIVD
-454 AEFLTEEDLNNNNPF
+454 AEFLTQEDMDLNIPSF
-469 SSIKQTTHTQE
+469 SVNQHTHAQE
-480 NQQNLQATIDFV
+480 NQQNLQATVDFV
-492 HHYGLSTVELGGK
+492 HHYGFSVVELGGK
-505 YTGRWINNNMMV
+505 YTNQLINNNLMV
-517 TENDSIL
+517 TENDAVL

-539 LYGSYGREFGRFSGQ
+539 LYAIYGREFGRFSGQ
-554 VGLRGEFTL
+554 VGVRSEFTL
-563 IDTYLKGANPSQ
+563 IDTYLKDTEERNDQ
-575 GGNQQYFDI
+575 KYFDF

-594 TEIDQIQASYA
+594 TEVDQIQASYA

-611 WYGQMAPFHS
+611 WYHQMAPFHS
-621 FNDDRNIRTGN
+621 FNDDRNIRMGN
-632 PDLKPIYTDSYEMS
+632 PALKPIYTDSYEMS

-659 VYYRHS
+659 AYYRHS

-670 NFTTVIGDVSY
+670 HFTTVIGDVSY

-692 YGIELVGSLDIF
+692 YGLELVGSLDIF

-717 SNTVGDWNDRHYTTD
+717 SNTVGDWNGRHYVTD

-744 RVKNVCDFQIT
+744 RFKKVCDFQIT

-766 GYRDANYW
+766 GYRDASYW

-780 RDVFN
+780 KDVFN

-790 SLNIRDVFGSRQNG
+790 SLNIRDVFGSRQHG

-820 STTSVTLNFN
+820 STTTVTLNFN
-830 YRINQQQKKRMP
+830 YRINQQQKRRMP
-842 SNGDGGGDAYESG
+842 QPPSGGGGDGYEGG
-855 EGMEY
+855 EGMEMY

>member
-1 MLKVQKTSFLTYFI
+1 
-15 IFIMK
+15 MK
-20 KLSLLTLF
+20 KITSLFLLLALLTL
-28 TLFISFNIHAVE
+28 SYNIFATEVVSHAE
-40 LFDNTP
+40 P
-46 FDAEIKGLVIDYET
+46 EIKGKVIDVET
-60 DSPLEYATVSL
+60 DGPLEYATVSL
-71 FRLQDSTLVS
+71 FSSQDSTLVT
-81 GVITDMQGA
+81 GVITDMKGE
-90 FSLKTIPGKYYV
+90 FSLKTKPGKYYV
-102 LIQFMGYKD
+102 VIQFMGYEPK
-111 EVINVTINNPREL
+111 TIN
-124 INLGKIIMKPDS
+124 INLKDKVNLGNIIMRPDS
-136 ALLDEVEI
+136 ALLEEVEV
-144 VAEKSTMSMTL
+144 VAEKSTITMTL

-212 TSTQDALRSLQAD
+212 VSTQDALRSLQAD

-268 GGFPVQWGEKFFK
+268 GGFPVQWGEKFIK

-288 GLGASFNYRFKKF
+288 GVGTSFNYRFKKF

-316 DGYTITEYYEDVLFD
+316 DGYTMTEYFEDCMYD
-331 PILGNHDD
+331 PTLKNHDD
-339 AEQITEQYTY
+339 ATQITEQLTY

-388 AVTYID
+388 SVTYID
-394 NFPFEGLQ
+394 NFPFAGLQ
-402 NFSKRTEDWFND
+402 NFSRRTENWFND

-424 DKYFGSKDNS
+424 DKYFGTKDNS

-441 FQNSDTEWSDIVD
+441 FTNSDTEWSDIVD
-454 AEFLTEEDLNNNNPF
+454 AEFLTQEDMDLNIPSF
-469 SSIKQTTHTQE
+469 SVNQHTHAQE
-480 NQQNLQATIDFV
+480 NQQNLQATVDFV
-492 HHYGLSTVELGGK
+492 HHYGFSVVELGGK
-505 YTGRWINNNMMV
+505 YTNQLINNNLLV
-517 TENDSIL
+517 TENDIIL

-539 LYGSYGREFGRFSGQ
+539 LYAIYGREFGRFSGQ
-554 VGLRGEFTL
+554 VGLRSELTI
-563 IDTYLKGANPSQ
+563 IDTYLKDTEERNDQ
-575 GGNQQYFDI
+575 KYFDF

-594 TEIDQIQASYA
+594 TEVDQIQASYA

-611 WYGQMAPFHS
+611 WYHQMAPFHS
-621 FNDDRNIRTGN
+621 FNDDRNIRMGN
-632 PDLKPIYTDSYEMS
+632 PALKPIYTDSYEMS

-659 VYYRHS
+659 AYYRHS

-670 NFTTVIGDVSY
+670 HFTTVVGDVSY

-692 YGIELVGSLDIF
+692 YGLELVGSLDIF

-717 SNTVGDWNDRHYTTD
+717 SNTVGDWNGRHYVTD

-744 RVKNVCDFQIT
+744 RFKKVCDFQIT

-780 RDVFN
+780 RDILN
-785 KNATI
+785 RNATI
-790 SLNIRDVFGSRQNG
+790 SLNIRDVFGSRQHG

-812 WQYSESTW
+812 WQYSESSW

-830 YRINQQQKKRMP
+830 YRINQQQKRRMP
-842 SNGDGGGDAYESG
+842 QPSSGGGDSYEGG
-855 EGMEY
+855 EGMEMY

>member
-1 MLKVQKTSFLTYFI
+1 
-15 IFIMK
+15 MK
-20 KLSLLTLF
+20 KITSLFLLLALLTL
-28 TLFISFNIHAVE
+28 SYNIFATEVVSHAE
-40 LFDNTP
+40 P
-46 FDAEIKGLVIDYET
+46 EIKGKVIDVET
-60 DSPLEYATVSL
+60 DGPLEYATVSL
-71 FRLQDSTLVS
+71 FNSQDSTLVT
-81 GVITDMQGA
+81 GVITDMKGE
-90 FSLKTIPGKYYV
+90 FSLKTKPGKYYV
-102 LIQFMGYKD
+102 VIQFMGYEPK
-111 EVINVTINNPREL
+111 TIN
-124 INLGKIIMKPDS
+124 INLKEKVNLGNIVMRPDS
-136 ALLDEVEI
+136 ALLEEVEV
-144 VAEKSTMSMTL
+144 VAEKSTMTMTL

-212 TSTQDALRSLQAD
+212 VSTQDALRSLQAD

-268 GGFPVQWGEKFFK
+268 GGFPVQWGEKFIK

-288 GLGASFNYRFKKF
+288 GVGTSFNYRFKKF

-316 DGYTITEYYEDVLFD
+316 DGYTMTEYFEDCMFD
-331 PILGNHDD
+331 PTLKNHDD
-339 AEQITEQYTY
+339 ATQITEQLAY
-349 RNRNRKGHNIRGGFD
+349 RNRNRKGHNLRGGFD
-364 YYFTDNDIL
+364 YYFTDDDIL

-388 AVTYID
+388 SVTYID
-394 NFPFEGLQ
+394 NFPYAGLQ
-402 NFSKRTEDWFND
+402 NFSRRTENWFND

-424 DKYFGSKDNS
+424 DKYFGTKDNS

-441 FQNSDTEWSDIVD
+441 FTNSDTEWSDIVD
-454 AEFLTEEDLNNNNPF
+454 AEFLTQEDMDLNIPSF
-469 SSIKQTTHTQE
+469 SINQHTHAQE
-480 NQQNLQATIDFV
+480 NQQNLQATVDFV
-492 HHYGLSTVELGGK
+492 HHYGFSVVELGGK
-505 YTGRWINNNMMV
+505 YTNQLINNNLMV
-517 TENDSIL
+517 TENDAVL

-539 LYGSYGREFGRFSGQ
+539 LYAIYGREFGRFSGQ
-554 VGLRGEFTL
+554 VGLRSELTI
-563 IDTYLKGANPSQ
+563 IDTYLKDTEERNDQ
-575 GGNQQYFDI
+575 KYFDF

-594 TEIDQIQASYA
+594 TEVDQIQASYA

-611 WYGQMAPFHS
+611 WYHQMAPFHS
-621 FNDDRNIRTGN
+621 FNDDRNIRMGN
-632 PDLKPIYTDSYEMS
+632 PALKPIYTDSYEMS

-659 VYYRHS
+659 AYYRHS

-670 NFTTVIGDVSY
+670 HFTTVVGDVSY

-692 YGIELVGSLDIF
+692 YGLELVGSLDIF

-717 SNTVGDWNDRHYTTD
+717 SNTVGDWNGRHYVTD

-744 RVKNVCDFQIT
+744 RFKKVCDFQIT

-780 RDVFN
+780 RDILN
-785 KNATI
+785 RNATI
-790 SLNIRDVFGSRQNG
+790 SLNIRDVFGSRQHG

-812 WQYSESTW
+812 WQYSESSW

-830 YRINQQQKKRMP
+830 YRINQQQKRRMP
-842 SNGDGGGDAYESG
+842 QAPSSGGGDSYEGG
-855 EGMEY
+855 EGMEMY

>member
-1 MLKVQKTSFLTYFI
+1 
-15 IFIMK
+15 MK
-20 KLSLLTLF
+20 KITSLFLLLALLTL
-28 TLFISFNIHAVE
+28 SYNIFATEVVSHAE
-40 LFDNTP
+40 P
-46 FDAEIKGLVIDYET
+46 EIKGKVIDVET
-60 DSPLEYATVSL
+60 DGPLEYATVSL
-71 FRLQDSTLVS
+71 FSSQDSTLVT
-81 GVITDMQGA
+81 GVITDMKGE
-90 FSLKTIPGKYYV
+90 FSLKTKPGKYYV
-102 LIQFMGYKD
+102 VIQFMGYEPK
-111 EVINVTINNPREL
+111 TIN
-124 INLGKIIMKPDS
+124 INLKDKVNLGNIIMRPDS
-136 ALLDEVEI
+136 ALLEEVEV
-144 VAEKSTMSMTL
+144 VAEKSTMTMTL

-212 TSTQDALRSLQAD
+212 VSTQDALRSLQAD

-268 GGFPVQWGEKFFK
+268 GGFPVQWGEKFIK

-288 GLGASFNYRFKKF
+288 GVGTSFNYRFKKF

-316 DGYTITEYYEDVLFD
+316 DGYTMTEYFEDCMFD
-331 PILGNHDD
+331 PTLKNHDD
-339 AEQITEQYTY
+339 ATQITEQLTY
-349 RNRNRKGHNIRGGFD
+349 RNRNRKGHNLRGGFD
-364 YYFTDNDIL
+364 YYFTDDDIL

-388 AVTYID
+388 SVTYID
-394 NFPFEGLQ
+394 NFPFDGLQ
-402 NFSKRTEDWFND
+402 NFSRRTENWFND

-424 DKYFGSKDNS
+424 DKYFGTKDNS

-441 FQNSDTEWSDIVD
+441 FTNSDTEWSDIVD
-454 AEFLTEEDLNNNNPF
+454 AEFLTQEDMDLNIPSF
-469 SSIKQTTHTQE
+469 SVNQHTHAQE
-480 NQQNLQATIDFV
+480 NQQNLQATVDFV
-492 HHYGLSTVELGGK
+492 HHYGFSVVELGGK
-505 YTGRWINNNMMV
+505 YTNQLINNNLMV
-517 TENDSIL
+517 TENDAIL

-539 LYGSYGREFGRFSGQ
+539 LYAIYGREFGRFSGQ
-554 VGLRGEFTL
+554 VGLRSEFTL
-563 IDTYLKGANPSQ
+563 IDTYLKDTEERNDQ
-575 GGNQQYFDI
+575 RYFDF

-594 TEIDQIQASYA
+594 TEVDQIQASYA

-611 WYGQMAPFHS
+611 WYHQMAPFHS
-621 FNDDRNIRTGN
+621 FNDDRNIRMGN
-632 PDLKPIYTDSYEMS
+632 PALKPIYTDSYEMS

-659 VYYRHS
+659 AYYRHS

-670 NFTTVIGDVSY
+670 HFTTVVGDVSY

-692 YGIELVGSLDIF
+692 YGLELVGSLDIF

-717 SNTVGDWNDRHYTTD
+717 SNTVGDWNGRHYVTD

-744 RVKNVCDFQIT
+744 RFKKVCDFQIT

-780 RDVFN
+780 RDILDR
-785 KNATI
+785 NATI
-790 SLNIRDVFGSRQNG
+790 SLNIRDVFGSRQHG

-820 STTSVTLNFN
+820 STTTVTLNFN
-830 YRINQQQKKRMP
+830 YRINQQQKRRMP
-842 SNGDGGGDAYESG
+842 QAPSGGGDGYEGG
-855 EGMEY
+855 EGMEMY

>member
-1 MLKVQKTSFLTYFI
+1 
-15 IFIMK
+15 MK
-20 KLSLLTLF
+20 KITSLFILLTL
-28 TLFISFNIHAVE
+28 LISSYTINATEIEAPAE
-40 LFDNTP
+40 P
-46 FDAEIKGLVIDYET
+46 EIKGKIIDMET
-60 DSPLEYATVSL
+60 DGPLEYATVSL
-71 FRLQDSTLVS
+71 FNSQDSTLVT
-81 GVITDMQGA
+81 GVITDSKGN
-90 FSLKTIPGKYYV
+90 FSLKAKPGKYYV
-102 LIQFMGYKD
+102 VLQFIGYESK
-111 EVINVTINNPREL
+111 TIN
-124 INLGKIIMKPDS
+124 INLKNNISLGDIVLRPDS
-136 ALLDEVEI
+136 ALLEEVEV
-144 VAEKSTMSMTL
+144 VAEKSTMTMTL

-212 TSTQDALRSLQAD
+212 VSTQDALRSLQAD

-255 DKRKGFNASVDLR
+255 DKRKGLNASVDLR

-288 GLGASFNYRFKKF
+288 GLGASVNYRFKKF

-316 DGYTITEYYEDVLFD
+316 DGYTLTEYYNGDYDYD
-331 PILGNHDD
+331 PTIENHDD
-339 AEQITEQYTY
+339 ATQITEQLTY
-349 RNRNRKGHNIRGGFD
+349 RNRNRKGHNVRGGFD

-373 TFSTMYRQSKGHNTP
+373 TFSTMFRQSKGHNLP
-388 AVTYID
+388 SVTYID
-394 NFPFEGLQ
+394 NFPFENIQ
-402 NFSKRTEDWFND
+402 NFSRRTENWYND

-441 FQNSDTEWSDIVD
+441 FNNSDTEWSDIVD
-454 AEFLTEEDLNNNNPF
+454 AEFLTQDDMDNDIPSL
-469 SSIKQTTHTQE
+469 SINQHTQTQE
-480 NQQNLQATIDFV
+480 NQENLQATVDFV
-492 HHYGLSTVELGGK
+492 HRYGFSVVELGGK

-517 TENDSIL
+517 TENGITL
-524 TDYTHDFDYNQQVAA
+524 EDYTHDFDYNQQVAA

-554 VGLRGEFTL
+554 IGMRYEFTL
-563 IDTYLKGANPSQ
+563 IDTYLKGTNS
-575 GGNQQYFDI
+575 GNNQNYHDI

-594 TEIDQIQASYA
+594 TEVDQIQASYA

-632 PDLKPIYTDSYEMS
+632 PELKPVYTDSYEFS
-646 YLRFWD
+646 YLRFWE

-659 VYYRHS
+659 TYYRHS

-670 NFTTVIGDVSY
+670 QFTTVIDDISY

-692 YGIELVGSLDIF
+692 YGVELVASLDIF
-704 KWWNLNGSINFFK
+704 KWWNINGSINFFK
-717 SNTVGDWNDRHYTTD
+717 SNTVGDWNNRHYTTD

-737 ARLVAKF
+737 ARLVTKF
-744 RVKNVCDFQIT
+744 RIKNVCDLQIT

-790 SLNIRDVFGSRQNG
+790 SLNIRDVFGSRQHG

-830 YRINQQQKKRMP
+830 YRINQQQNKRRMP
-842 SNGDGGGDAYESG
+842 SYSSGDGDSYEG
-855 EGMEY
+855 EMEY

>member
-1 MLKVQKTSFLTYFI
+1 
-15 IFIMK
+15 MK
-20 KLSLLTLF
+20 KLSLVFILL
-28 TLFISFNIHAVE
+28 ISFILPTNIVASE
-40 LFDNTP
+40 TGSMSEGG
-46 FDAEIKGLVIDYET
+46 EIKGKVIDTET
-60 DSPLEYATVSL
+60 DEPLEYATVSL
-71 FRLQDSTLVS
+71 FHSQDSTLVT
-81 GVITDMQGA
+81 GVITDSNGL
-90 FSLKTIPGKYYV
+90 FSLKAKPGKYYV
-102 LIQFMGYKD
+102 VVQFMGYKD
-111 EVINVTINNPREL
+111 KTFNVNIKDNKTVVS
-124 INLGKIIMKPDS
+124 LGEILMNTDA

-187 EGNVSLRGDSG
+187 DGNVSLRGDSG

-225 MIEKIEVVTNPSVRY
+225 MIERIEVVTNPSVRY

-288 GLGASFNYRFKKF
+288 GIGASLNYRFKKF

-316 DGYTITEYYEDVLFD
+316 EGYSITEYYGDLIYD
-331 PILGNHDD
+331 PILANHDD
-339 AEQITEQYTY
+339 AEQITEQLTY
-349 RNRNRKGHNIRGGFD
+349 RNRNRKGHNLRGGFD
-364 YYFTDNDIL
+364 YYFTDDDIL
-373 TFSTMYRQSKGHNTP
+373 TFSAMYRQSDGHNTP

-394 NFPFEGLQ
+394 KFPFQGINNYSL
-402 NFSKRTEDWFND
+402 RTEDWFNE

-441 FQNSDTEWSDIVD
+441 FTNSDTEWSDIVD

-469 SSIKQTTHTQE
+469 YSINQHTYAQE
-480 NQQNLQATIDFV
+480 NQQNLQATVDFV
-492 HHYGLSTVELGGK
+492 RHYGLSVIELGGK

-524 TDYTHDFDYNQQVAA
+524 EDYTHDFDYNQQVAA

-563 IDTYLKGANPSQ
+563 IDTYLTGTNS
-575 GGNQQYFDI
+575 GSNQRYLNV

-594 TEIDQIQASYA
+594 TEVDQIQASYA

-611 WYGQMAPFHS
+611 WYGQMAPFSS

-632 PDLKPIYTDSYEMS
+632 PDLKPIFTDSYEFS
-646 YLRFWD
+646 YLRFWER
-652 KGNINFT
+652 GNINFT
-659 VYYRHS
+659 AYYRHS

-670 NFTTVIGDVSY
+670 NFTTVVGDISI

-704 KWWNLNGSINFFK
+704 NWWNVNGSINFFK
-717 SNTVGDWNDRHYTTD
+717 SNTVGDWNGRHYTTD

-737 ARLVAKF
+737 ARIVTKF
-744 RVKNVCDFQIT
+744 RLKNICDFQIS

-766 GYRDANYW
+766 GYREANYW

-790 SLNIRDVFGSRQNG
+790 SLNIRDVFGSRQHG

-812 WQYSESTW
+812 WQYSESSW

-830 YRINQQQKKRMP
+830 YRINQQQNNKRRMQQT
-842 SNGDGGGDAYESG
+842 GGDSYESEGG
-855 EGMEY
+855 EMEY

>member
-1 MLKVQKTSFLTYFI
+1 
-15 IFIMK
+15 MK
-20 KLSLLTLF
+20 KLSLVLIL
-28 TLFISFNIHAVE
+28 LISFILPINIVASE
-40 LFDNTP
+40 TGSMSEGG
-46 FDAEIKGLVIDYET
+46 EIKGKVIDTET
-60 DSPLEYATVSL
+60 GEPLEYATVSL
-71 FRLQDSTLVS
+71 FHSQDSTLVT
-81 GVITDMQGA
+81 GVITDSNGL
-90 FSLKTIPGKYYV
+90 FSLKAKPGKYYV
-102 LIQFMGYKD
+102 VVQFMGYKD
-111 EVINVTINNPREL
+111 KTLNVNIKDNKTVVS
-124 INLGKIIMKPDS
+124 LGEILMNTDA

-187 EGNVSLRGDSG
+187 DGNVSLRGDSG

-225 MIEKIEVVTNPSVRY
+225 MIERIEVVTNPSVRY

-288 GLGASFNYRFKKF
+288 GIGASLNYRFKKF

-316 DGYTITEYYEDVLFD
+316 EGYSITEYYGDLIYD

-339 AEQITEQYTY
+339 AEQITEQLTY
-349 RNRNRKGHNIRGGFD
+349 RNRNRKGHNLRGGFD
-364 YYFTDNDIL
+364 YYFTDDDIL
-373 TFSTMYRQSKGHNTP
+373 TFSAMYRQSDGHNTP

-394 NFPFEGLQ
+394 KFPFQGINNYSL
-402 NFSKRTEDWFND
+402 RTDDWFNE

-441 FQNSDTEWSDIVD
+441 FTNSDTEWSDIVD

-469 SSIKQTTHTQE
+469 YSINQHTYAQE
-480 NQQNLQATIDFV
+480 NQQNLQATVDYV
-492 HHYGLSTVELGGK
+492 RHYGLSVIEFGGK

-524 TDYTHDFDYNQQVAA
+524 EDYTHDFDYNQQVAA

-563 IDTYLKGANPSQ
+563 IDTYLTGTNS
-575 GGNQQYFDI
+575 GSNQKYLNV

-594 TEIDQIQASYA
+594 TEVDQIQASYA

-611 WYGQMAPFHS
+611 WYGQMAPFSS

-632 PDLKPIYTDSYEMS
+632 PDLKPIFTDSYEFS
-646 YLRFWD
+646 YLRFWER
-652 KGNINFT
+652 GNINFT
-659 VYYRHS
+659 AYYRHS

-670 NFTTVIGDVSY
+670 NFTTVVGDISI

-704 KWWNLNGSINFFK
+704 KWWNVNGSINFFK
-717 SNTVGDWNDRHYTTD
+717 SNTVGDWNGRHYTTD

-737 ARLVAKF
+737 ARIVTKF
-744 RVKNVCDFQIT
+744 RLKNICDFQIS

-766 GYRDANYW
+766 GYREANYW

-780 RDVFN
+780 RDIFN

-790 SLNIRDVFGSRQNG
+790 SLNIRDVFGSRQHG

-812 WQYSESTW
+812 WQYSESSW

-830 YRINQQQKKRMP
+830 YRINQQQNNKRRMQQ
-842 SNGDGGGDAYESG
+842 NGGDSYESEGG
-855 EGMEY
+855 EMEY

>member
-1 MLKVQKTSFLTYFI
+1 MKNLTSLVAI
-15 IFIMK
+15 
-20 KLSLLTLF
+20 LALLF
-28 TLFISFNIHAVE
+28 FVNDANIAIAQ
-40 LFDNTP
+40 NNNP
-46 FDAEIKGLVIDYET
+46 FESEVKGLVIDNET
-60 DSPLEYATVSL
+60 DGPLEYATVSL
-71 FRLQDSTLVS
+71 FRSQDSTLVS

-90 FSLKTIPGKYYV
+90 FSLKAMSGNYYLLV
-102 LIQFMGYKD
+102 QFMGYKD
-111 EVINVTINNPREL
+111 ATVNIKINNSREVV
-124 INLGKIIMKPDS
+124 NVGKIIMSPDS

-144 VAEKSTMSMTL
+144 VAEKSTMTMTL

-255 DKRKGFNASVDLR
+255 DKRRGFNASVDFR
-268 GGFPVQWGEKFFK
+268 GGFPVQWGEEFFK

-288 GLGASFNYRFKKF
+288 GIGASLNYRFKKF

-316 DGYTITEYYEDVLFD
+316 DGYTKTEYFEGLYGYD
-331 PILGNHDD
+331 PTLANHDD
-339 AEQITEQYTY
+339 ATQITEQTTY

-373 TFSTMYRQSKGHNTP
+373 TFSTMYRQSDGHNTP
-388 AVTYID
+388 VVTYID

-402 NFSKRTEDWFND
+402 NFSRRSEDWYNE

-424 DKYFGSKDNS
+424 DKYFGTKDNS

-441 FQNSDTEWSDIVD
+441 FTNSDTEWSNIIDS
-454 AEFLTEEDLNNNNPF
+454 EFLTQEDMDNNV
-469 SSIKQTTHTQE
+469 SSYAVNQYTEAQE
-480 NQQNLQATIDFV
+480 NQQNLQATVDFV
-492 HHYGLSTVELGGK
+492 HRYGLSVVELGGK

-517 TENDSIL
+517 KENDSIL

-554 VGLRGEFTL
+554 LGMRYEFTL
-563 IDTYLKGANPSQ
+563 IDTYLKGTANGS
-575 GGNQQYFDI
+575 NQNYHDI
-584 FPTGHLNYSL
+584 FPTAHLNYTL
-594 TEIDQIQASYA
+594 TETDQVQASYA

-611 WYGQMAPFHS
+611 WYGQMAPFNS

-632 PDLKPIYTDSYEMS
+632 PNLKPIYTDSYEIS

-652 KGNINFT
+652 KGNVNFT
-659 VYYRHS
+659 AYYRHS

-670 NFTTVIGDVSY
+670 QFTTVVGDVSI

-692 YGIELVGSLDIF
+692 YGVELVGSLDIF
-704 KWWNLNGSINFFK
+704 KWWNVNGSINFFK
-717 SNTVGDWNDRHYTTD
+717 SNTVGDWNNKHYITD

-737 ARLVAKF
+737 ARVVFKF
-744 RVKNVCDFQIT
+744 NVNKICDLQVT

-774 CDFAAS
+774 CDLAAS
-780 RDVFN
+780 RDIFN

-790 SLNIRDVFGSRQNG
+790 SLNIRDVFGSRQHG

-820 STTSVTLNFN
+820 STTTITLNFN
-830 YRINQQQKKRMP
+830 YRINQQQHNKRKMP
-842 SNGDGGGDAYESG
+842 MSNGGNESYES
-855 EGMEY
+855 EGMMEY

>member
-1 MLKVQKTSFLTYFI
+1 MRKITSLFVLL
-15 IFIMK
+15 
-20 KLSLLTLF
+20 LSLIITND
-28 TLFISFNIHAVE
+28 IMASEVENAIH
-40 LFDNTP
+40 DI
-46 FDAEIKGLVIDYET
+46 AEIKGVVIDKET
-60 DSPLEYATVSL
+60 GGPLEYATVSL
-71 FRLQDSTLVS
+71 FNSNDSTLVA
-81 GVITDMQGA
+81 GVITDAKGS
-90 FSLKTIPGKYYV
+90 FVLKAELGRYYIV
-102 LIQFMGYKD
+102 FQFMGYETKT
-111 EVINVTINNPREL
+111 VNLNVKENVS
-124 INLGKIIMKPDS
+124 LGKVVMAPDS

-198 VQILVDGKVSGLAG
+198 VQILVDGKVSGLTG

-288 GLGASFNYRFKKF
+288 GVGASLNYRFKRF

-316 DGYTITEYYEDVLFD
+316 DGYTMTEYFEDCLFD
-331 PILGNHDD
+331 PILKNHDD
-339 AEQITEQYTY
+339 ATQITEQYTY
-349 RNRNRKGHNIRGGFD
+349 RDRNRKGHNIRGGFD
-364 YYFTDNDIL
+364 YYITDDDIL

-388 AVTYID
+388 SVTYID
-394 NFPFEGLQ
+394 SYPFADLQ
-402 NFSKRTEDWFND
+402 NFSRRTENWFND

-424 DKYFGSKDNS
+424 DKYFGTKDNS

-441 FQNSDTEWSDIVD
+441 FSNSDKEWSDIVD
-454 AEFLTEEDLNNNNPF
+454 AEFMTEEDMNDNNPF
-469 SSIKQTTHTQE
+469 FSVNQYTEAEE
-480 NQQNLQATIDFV
+480 NQQNLQATVDFV
-492 HHYGLSTVELGGK
+492 HHYGLSVVELGGK
-505 YTGRWINNNMMV
+505 YTNRLVNNNMMV
-517 TENDSIL
+517 KENDSIL
-524 TDYTHDFDYNQQVAA
+524 ADYTHDFNYNQQVAA
-539 LYGSYGREFGRFSGQ
+539 LYAIYGREFGRFSGQ
-554 VGLRGEFTL
+554 LGLRSEFTY
-563 IDTYLKGANPSQ
+563 IDAYLKNAEERNKP
-575 GGNQQYFDI
+575 QQYRDF
-584 FPTGHLNYSL
+584 FPTGHIHFKL
-594 TEIDQIQASYA
+594 TEIDQLQASYA

-611 WYGQMAPFHS
+611 WYHQMAPFNS
-621 FNDDRNIRTGN
+621 YNDDRNIRTGN
-632 PDLKPIYTDSYEMS
+632 PDLRPVYTDSYELS
-646 YLRFWD
+646 YLRFWE

-659 VYYRHS
+659 AYYRHS

-670 NFTTVIGDVSY
+670 HFTTVIDEISY

-692 YGIELVGSLDIF
+692 YGLELVGSLDIT

-717 SNTVGDWNDRHYTTD
+717 SNTVGDWNGKHYTTD

-744 RVKNVCDFQIT
+744 RVKKVCDLQIT
-755 GRYMGPREEPL
+755 GRYMGPHEEPL

-780 RDVFN
+780 RDILN
-785 KNATI
+785 RNATI
-790 SLNIRDVFGSRQNG
+790 SLNIRDVFGSRQHG

-812 WQYSESTW
+812 WQYSESSW

-842 SNGDGGGDAYESG
+842 QQPSGGDSDEGG
-855 EGMEY
+855 EGMEMY

>member
-1 MLKVQKTSFLTYFI
+1 
-15 IFIMK
+15 MK
-20 KLSLLTLF
+20 KLSLVLIL
-28 TLFISFNIHAVE
+28 LISFILPIDIVASE
-40 LFDNTP
+40 TGTMSEGG
-46 FDAEIKGLVIDYET
+46 EIKGKVIDTET
-60 DSPLEYATVSL
+60 DEPLEYATVSL
-71 FRLQDSTLVS
+71 FHSQDSTLVT
-81 GVITDMQGA
+81 GVITDSKGL
-90 FSLKTIPGKYYV
+90 FSLKAKPGKYYV
-102 LIQFMGYKD
+102 VVQFMGYKD
-111 EVINVTINNPREL
+111 KTLNVNIKDNKTVVY
-124 INLGKIIMKPDS
+124 LGEILMNTDA

-187 EGNVSLRGDSG
+187 DGNVSLRGDSG

-225 MIEKIEVVTNPSVRY
+225 MIERIEVVTNPSVRY

-288 GLGASFNYRFKKF
+288 GIGASLNYRFKKF

-316 DGYTITEYYEDVLFD
+316 EGYSITEYYGDLIYD
-331 PILGNHDD
+331 PILANHDD
-339 AEQITEQYTY
+339 AEQITEQLTY

-364 YYFTDNDIL
+364 YYFTDDDIL
-373 TFSTMYRQSKGHNTP
+373 TFSAMYRQSDGHNTP

-394 NFPFEGLQ
+394 KFPFQGINNYSL
-402 NFSKRTEDWFND
+402 RTEDWFNE

-441 FQNSDTEWSDIVD
+441 FTNSDTEWSDIVD

-469 SSIKQTTHTQE
+469 YSINQHTYAQE
-480 NQQNLQATIDFV
+480 NQQNLQATVDYV
-492 HHYGLSTVELGGK
+492 RHYGLSVIEFGGK

-524 TDYTHDFDYNQQVAA
+524 EDYTHDFDYNQQVAA

-563 IDTYLKGANPSQ
+563 IDTYLTGTNS
-575 GGNQQYFDI
+575 GSNQRYLNV

-594 TEIDQIQASYA
+594 TEVDQIQASYA

-611 WYGQMAPFHS
+611 WYGQMAPFSS

-632 PDLKPIYTDSYEMS
+632 PDLKPIFTDSYEFS
-646 YLRFWD
+646 YLRFWER
-652 KGNINFT
+652 GNINFT
-659 VYYRHS
+659 AYYRHS

-670 NFTTVIGDVSY
+670 NFTTVVGDISI

-704 KWWNLNGSINFFK
+704 KWWNVNGSINFFK
-717 SNTVGDWNDRHYTTD
+717 SNTVGDWNGRHYTTD

-737 ARLVAKF
+737 ARIVTKF
-744 RVKNVCDFQIT
+744 RLKNICDFQIS

-766 GYRDANYW
+766 GYSEANYW

-790 SLNIRDVFGSRQNG
+790 SLNIRDVFGSRQHG
-804 GESWGDNF
+804 GESRGDNF
-812 WQYSESTW
+812 WQYSENSW

-830 YRINQQQKKRMP
+830 YRINQQQNNKRRMQQ
-842 SNGDGGGDAYESG
+842 NGSDSYESEGG
-855 EGMEY
+855 EMEY

>member
-1 MLKVQKTSFLTYFI
+1 
-15 IFIMK
+15 MK
-20 KLSLLTLF
+20 KLTALF
-28 TLFISFNIHAVE
+28 VLFISLMISYNAFASENE
-40 LFDNTP
+40 LTAP
-46 FDAEIKGLVIDYET
+46 EGGEIKGRVIDTET
-60 DSPLEYATVSL
+60 DGPLEYATISL
-71 FRLQDSTLVS
+71 FYSQDSTLVT
-81 GVITDMQGA
+81 GVITDNKGH
-90 FSLKTIPGKYYV
+90 FSLNAKPGKYYV
-102 LIQFMGYKD
+102 VIQFMGYKD
-111 EVINVTINNPREL
+111 KIVNVNIKDNKTVVS
-124 INLGKIIMKPDS
+124 LGDVYMETDS

-212 TSTQDALRSLQAD
+212 VSTQDALRSLQAD

-268 GGFPVQWGEKFFK
+268 GGFPIQWGEEFFK

-288 GLGASFNYRFKKF
+288 GVGASLNYRFKKF

-316 DGYTITEYYEDVLFD
+316 DGYTKTEYFEGEFGYD
-331 PILGNHDD
+331 PTIGNHND
-339 AEQITEQYTY
+339 ATQISEQFTY
-349 RNRNRKGHNIRGGFD
+349 RNRNRKGHTVRGGFD

-373 TFSTMYRQSKGHNTP
+373 TFSTMFRQSKGHNTP

-394 NFPFEGLQ
+394 NFPFDNLQ
-402 NFSKRTEDWFND
+402 NFSRRTEDWFND

-441 FQNSDTEWSDIVD
+441 FTNSDTEWSDIVD
-454 AEFLTEEDLNNNNPF
+454 AEFWTEDSLNNNIPF
-469 SSIKQTTHTQE
+469 FSLNQYTEAEEK
-480 NQQNLQATIDFV
+480 QQNLQATVDFV

-505 YTGRWINNNMMV
+505 YTGRWINNNMLV
-517 TENDSIL
+517 KENDLIL
-524 TDYTHDFDYNQQVAA
+524 ADYTHDFDYNQQVAA

-563 IDTYLKGANPSQ
+563 IDTYLTGTNS
-575 GGNQQYFDI
+575 GSNQQYLNV

-594 TEIDQIQASYA
+594 TEVDQIQASYA

-611 WYGQMAPFHS
+611 WYGQMAPFSS

-646 YLRFWD
+646 YLRFWE
-652 KGNINFT
+652 KGNVNFT

-670 NFTTVIGDVSY
+670 NFTTVIGDISY

-704 KWWNLNGSINFFK
+704 KWWNINGSINFFK
-717 SNTVGDWNDRHYTTD
+717 SNTVGDWNNRHYTTD

-842 SNGDGGGDAYESG
+842 SNGDGGGEGFEGG

>member
-1 MLKVQKTSFLTYFI
+1 
-15 IFIMK
+15 MK
-20 KLSLLTLF
+20 KLSLVFILL
-28 TLFISFNIHAVE
+28 ISFILPTNIVASE
-40 LFDNTP
+40 TGSMSEGG
-46 FDAEIKGLVIDYET
+46 EIKGKVIDTET
-60 DSPLEYATVSL
+60 DEPLEYATVSL
-71 FRLQDSTLVS
+71 FHSQDSTLVT
-81 GVITDMQGA
+81 GVITDSNGL
-90 FSLKTIPGKYYV
+90 FSLKAKPGKYYV
-102 LIQFMGYKD
+102 VVQFMGYKD
-111 EVINVTINNPREL
+111 KTFNVNIKDNKTVVS
-124 INLGKIIMKPDS
+124 LGEILMNTDA

-187 EGNVSLRGDSG
+187 DGNVSLRGDSG

-225 MIEKIEVVTNPSVRY
+225 MIERIEVVTNPSVRY

-288 GLGASFNYRFKKF
+288 GIGASLNYRFKKF

-316 DGYTITEYYEDVLFD
+316 EGYSITEYYGDLIYD
-331 PILGNHDD
+331 PILANHDD
-339 AEQITEQYTY
+339 AEQITEQLTY
-349 RNRNRKGHNIRGGFD
+349 RNRNRKGHNLRGGFD
-364 YYFTDNDIL
+364 YYFTDDDIL
-373 TFSTMYRQSKGHNTP
+373 TFSAMYRQSDGHNTP

-394 NFPFEGLQ
+394 KFPFQGINNYSL
-402 NFSKRTEDWFND
+402 RTEDWFNE

-441 FQNSDTEWSDIVD
+441 FTNSDTEWSDIVD

-469 SSIKQTTHTQE
+469 YSINQHTYAQE
-480 NQQNLQATIDFV
+480 NQQNLQATVDFV
-492 HHYGLSTVELGGK
+492 RHYGLSVIELGGK

-524 TDYTHDFDYNQQVAA
+524 EDYTHDFDYNQQVAA

-563 IDTYLKGANPSQ
+563 IDTYLTGTNS
-575 GGNQQYFDI
+575 GSNQRYLNV

-594 TEIDQIQASYA
+594 TEVDQIQASYA

-611 WYGQMAPFHS
+611 WYGQMAPFSS

-632 PDLKPIYTDSYEMS
+632 PDLKPIFTDSYEFS
-646 YLRFWD
+646 YLRFWER
-652 KGNINFT
+652 GNINFT
-659 VYYRHS
+659 AYYRHS

-670 NFTTVIGDVSY
+670 NFTTVVGDISI

-704 KWWNLNGSINFFK
+704 NWWNVNGSINFFK
-717 SNTVGDWNDRHYTTD
+717 SNTVGDWNGRHYTTD

-737 ARLVAKF
+737 ARIVTKF
-744 RVKNVCDFQIT
+744 RLKNICDFQIS

-766 GYRDANYW
+766 GYREANYW

-790 SLNIRDVFGSRQNG
+790 SLNIRDVFGSRQHG

-812 WQYSESTW
+812 WQYSESSW

-830 YRINQQQKKRMP
+830 YRINQQQNNKRRMQQ
-842 SNGDGGGDAYESG
+842 NGGDSYESEGG
-855 EGMEY
+855 EMEY

>member
-1 MLKVQKTSFLTYFI
+1 
-15 IFIMK
+15 MK
-20 KLSLLTLF
+20 KITSLFILLTL
-28 TLFISFNIHAVE
+28 LISSYTINATEIEAPAE
-40 LFDNTP
+40 P
-46 FDAEIKGLVIDYET
+46 EIKGKVIDMET
-60 DSPLEYATVSL
+60 DGPLEYATVSL
-71 FRLQDSTLVS
+71 FNSQDSTLVT
-81 GVITDMQGA
+81 GVITDSKGN
-90 FSLKTIPGKYYV
+90 FSLKAKPGKYYV
-102 LIQFMGYKD
+102 VLQFIGYESK
-111 EVINVTINNPREL
+111 TIN
-124 INLGKIIMKPDS
+124 INLKNNISLGDIVLRPDS
-136 ALLDEVEI
+136 ALLEEVEV
-144 VAEKSTMSMTL
+144 VAEKSTMTMTL

-212 TSTQDALRSLQAD
+212 VSTQDALRSLQAD

-255 DKRKGFNASVDLR
+255 DKRKGLNASVDLR

-288 GLGASFNYRFKKF
+288 GLGASVNYRFKKF

-316 DGYTITEYYEDVLFD
+316 DGYTLTEYYNGDYDYD
-331 PILGNHDD
+331 PTIENHDD
-339 AEQITEQYTY
+339 ATQVTEQLTY
-349 RNRNRKGHNIRGGFD
+349 RNRNRKGHNVRGGFD

-373 TFSTMYRQSKGHNTP
+373 TFSTMFRQSKGHNLP
-388 AVTYID
+388 SVTYID
-394 NFPFEGLQ
+394 NFPFENIQ
-402 NFSKRTEDWFND
+402 NFSRRTENWYND

-441 FQNSDTEWSDIVD
+441 FNNSDTEWSDIVD
-454 AEFLTEEDLNNNNPF
+454 AEFLTQDDMDNDIPSL
-469 SSIKQTTHTQE
+469 SINQHTQTQE
-480 NQQNLQATIDFV
+480 NQENLQATLDFV
-492 HHYGLSTVELGGK
+492 HRYGFSVVELGGK

-517 TENDSIL
+517 TENGITL
-524 TDYTHDFDYNQQVAA
+524 EDYTHDFDYNQQVAA

-554 VGLRGEFTL
+554 IGMRYGFTL
-563 IDTYLKGANPSQ
+563 IDTYLKGTNS
-575 GGNQQYFDI
+575 GNNQNYHDI

-594 TEIDQIQASYA
+594 TEVDQIQASYA

-632 PDLKPIYTDSYEMS
+632 PELKPVYTDSYEFS
-646 YLRFWD
+646 YLRFWE

-659 VYYRHS
+659 TYYRHS

-670 NFTTVIGDVSY
+670 QFTTVIDDISY

-692 YGIELVGSLDIF
+692 YGVELVASLDIF
-704 KWWNLNGSINFFK
+704 KWWNINGSINFFK
-717 SNTVGDWNDRHYTTD
+717 SNTVGDWNNRHYTTD

-737 ARLVAKF
+737 ARLVTKF
-744 RVKNVCDFQIT
+744 RIKNVCDLQIT

-790 SLNIRDVFGSRQNG
+790 SLNIRDVFGSRQHG

-830 YRINQQQKKRMP
+830 YRINQQQNKRRMP
-842 SNGDGGGDAYESG
+842 SSPSSDVDSYEG
-855 EGMEY
+855 EMEY

>member
-1 MLKVQKTSFLTYFI
+1 
-15 IFIMK
+15 MK
-20 KLSLLTLF
+20 KLTALF
-28 TLFISFNIHAVE
+28 VLFISLMISYNAFASENE
-40 LFDNTP
+40 LTAP
-46 FDAEIKGLVIDYET
+46 EGGEIKGRVIDTET
-60 DSPLEYATVSL
+60 DGPLEYATISL
-71 FRLQDSTLVS
+71 FYSQDSTLVT
-81 GVITDMQGA
+81 GVITDNKGH
-90 FSLKTIPGKYYV
+90 FSLNAKPGKYYV
-102 LIQFMGYKD
+102 VIQFMGYKD
-111 EVINVTINNPREL
+111 KTVDINVKDNKTVVS
-124 INLGKIIMKPDS
+124 LGDVYMETDS

-212 TSTQDALRSLQAD
+212 VSTQDALRSLQAD

-268 GGFPVQWGEKFFK
+268 GGFPIQWGEEFFK

-288 GLGASFNYRFKKF
+288 GVGASLNYRFKKF

-316 DGYTITEYYEDVLFD
+316 DGYTKTEYFEGEFGYD
-331 PILGNHDD
+331 PTIGNHND
-339 AEQITEQYTY
+339 ATQISEQFTY
-349 RNRNRKGHNIRGGFD
+349 RNRNRKGHTVRGGFD

-373 TFSTMYRQSKGHNTP
+373 TFSTMFRQSKGHNTP

-394 NFPFEGLQ
+394 NFPFDNLQ
-402 NFSKRTEDWFND
+402 NFSRRTEDWFND

-441 FQNSDTEWSDIVD
+441 FTNSDTEWSDIVD
-454 AEFLTEEDLNNNNPF
+454 AEFWTEDSLNNNIPF
-469 SSIKQTTHTQE
+469 FSLNQYTEAEEK
-480 NQQNLQATIDFV
+480 QQNLQATVDFV

-505 YTGRWINNNMMV
+505 YTGRWINNNMLV
-517 TENDSIL
+517 KENDLIL
-524 TDYTHDFDYNQQVAA
+524 ADYTHDFDYNQQVAA

-563 IDTYLKGANPSQ
+563 IDTYLTGTNS
-575 GGNQQYFDI
+575 GSNQQYLNV

-594 TEIDQIQASYA
+594 TEVDQIQASYA

-611 WYGQMAPFHS
+611 WYGQMAPFSS

-646 YLRFWD
+646 YLRFWE
-652 KGNINFT
+652 KGNVNFT

-670 NFTTVIGDVSY
+670 NFTTVIGDISY

-704 KWWNLNGSINFFK
+704 KWWNINGSINFFK
-717 SNTVGDWNDRHYTTD
+717 SNTVGDWNNRHYTTD

-842 SNGDGGGDAYESG
+842 SNGDGGGEGFEGG